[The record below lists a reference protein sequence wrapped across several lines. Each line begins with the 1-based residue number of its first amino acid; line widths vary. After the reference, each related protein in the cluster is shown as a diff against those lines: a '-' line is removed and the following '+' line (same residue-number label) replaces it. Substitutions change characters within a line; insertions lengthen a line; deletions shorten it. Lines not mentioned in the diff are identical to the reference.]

1 MRRCV
6 PDVMHTPF
14 GFYPIFA
21 HGAEV
26 ILRNGCVPFQGS
38 LMPDVVYRI
47 VRPSVEMGPYTRRL
61 CGVGPCD
68 AVCELHS
75 VHPTTVF
82 GLHTRSLYVQQNLV
96 GADVTVHVR
105 FGAGR
110 RVRQVIACRVGS
122 RVMSHEGKTGT
133 VIALNR
139 RSVRIIRDDGS
150 IVTWRLRSIAEVA

>member
-1 MRRCV
+1 MQRRV

-21 HGAEV
+21 YGAEV
-26 ILRNGCVPFQGS
+26 ILRNSCVPFQGAQ
-38 LMPDVVYRI
+38 MPDVVYRI
-47 VRPSVEMGPYTRRL
+47 ARSNVEMGPYTRRL

-96 GADVTVHVR
+96 GADFIVHVR
-105 FGAGR
+105 YSAGR
-110 RVRQVIACRVGS
+110 RARQIIACHVGS
-122 RVMSHEGKTGT
+122 RVMSHGCETGT